1 MFDATKMRMIIKIIK
16 MGLLDFSDS
25 LKQ

>member
-1 MFDATKMRMIIKIIK
+1 MFYATKMRMIIKIVR